1 MVHEFLYKQNA
12 PDRTKAPGS
21 SRTEFEH
28 DTATPVDGN
37 SASPTLM
44 RKTSCACGGGCPD
57 CRSAGPSNMK
67 VSHPNDAAEAEA
79 DRVADS
85 VMRLGGADHVTGT
98 GSVSIQT
105 KRATASTAGVPVTN
119 DIGNRISSSN
129 GRSLDPEPRGFM
141 ESRFGADFSQIRI
154 HTGSE
159 AASLSQELNA
169 DAFTVGSDIY
179 FGEGRYD
186 VGSQSGKSL
195 LAHELAHTLQQTG
208 APTTIHR
215 KVRVQPGVDL
225 SSMSDGKDGDVYTYP
240 EPVRDKALDFEILT
254 SMLHSPRIFTLGE
267 KTTKEAKLALASHVI
282 AREGVV
288 SFAKNKKYKFA
299 AGEAGFKMNEDY
311 WTWGGGKFKSKPGV
325 DLIKARADLNVH
337 PEKYA
342 IGCAAATQLTVKG
355 GAESDSVSGTTS
367 DPKDWIP
374 GESGFL
380 KNPGWDGADNGLQG
394 ENIIY
399 VGGKR
404 FWGHFKDEV
413 AIKPYS
419 EWVAQVKSW
428 NNTEPVLAEDRTWPD
443 KGLKT

>member
-1 MVHEFLYKQNA
+1 VTVHEFLYKQNA
-12 PDRTKAPGS
+12 SDRTNAPGS
-21 SRTEFEH
+21 FRTEPDH
-28 DTATPVDGN
+28 ALTTPVEGN
-37 SASPTLM
+37 STAPKLM
-44 RKTSCACGGGCPD
+44 RKASCACGGGCPA
-57 CRSAGPSNMK
+57 CQSAGASDLK
-67 VSHPNDAAEAEA
+67 VSHPNDPAEVEA

-85 VMRLGGADHVTGT
+85 VMRIGRADHVKRTEGP
-98 GSVSIQT
+98 VSIQT
-105 KRATASTAGVPVTN
+105 KRVSASSAAVPVASA
-119 DIGNRISSSN
+119 IGNRINSSS
-129 GRSLDPEPRGFM
+129 GRSLDPESRGFM
-141 ESRFGADFSQIRI
+141 ESRFGADFSQVRI

-159 AASLSQELNA
+159 AASLSHELSA
-169 DAFTVGSDIY
+169 DAFTLGQDIY
-179 FGEGRYD
+179 FGKGQYD
-186 VGSQSGKSL
+186 VGSESGKSL
-195 LAHELAHTLQQTG
+195 LAHELAHTLQQPG
-208 APTTIHR
+208 SATTIHR

-240 EPVRDKALDFEILT
+240 EPVRNKALDFEILT

-267 KTTKEAKLALASHVI
+267 KTTQEAKLALASHII

-288 SFAKNKKYKFA
+288 SFAKNKRYRFA

-337 PEKYA
+337 PEQYV

-355 GAESDSVSGTTS
+355 GAESDSIAGTTS

-374 GESGFL
+374 GEAGFL
-380 KNPGWDGADNGLQG
+380 KNPGWDGGDNGLQG

-419 EWVAQVKSW
+419 EWVAQVKAGTTQNLS
-428 NNTEPVLAEDRTWPD
+428 
-443 KGLKT
+443 